1 MKINL
6 PKLKH
11 TEGKLRFYLK
21 VLNLLHQ
28 HEIVEKEHQNYKA
41 LNDQSLFFQLNQ
53 FSLPF
58 LVQKLHSF
66 YLINL
71 QD

>member
-11 TEGKLRFYLK
+11 TEEKLRFYLK

-28 HEIVEKEHQNYKA
+28 HEIVEKEHQNCKA
-41 LNDQSLFFQLNQ
+41 SNDQSLFFKLNQ